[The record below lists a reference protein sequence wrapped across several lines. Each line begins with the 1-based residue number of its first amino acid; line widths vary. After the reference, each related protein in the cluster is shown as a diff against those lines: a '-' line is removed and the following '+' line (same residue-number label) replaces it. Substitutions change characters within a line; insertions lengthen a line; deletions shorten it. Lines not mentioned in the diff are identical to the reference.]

1 MLVGIGLLRSA
12 LAIAAMVAIFAVA
25 VDLAMEAG
33 LADIDGL
40 AREWRNGDGCR
51 CDRKSKRFMLVF
63 LL

>member
-1 MLVGIGLLRSA
+1 
-12 LAIAAMVAIFAVA
+12 MVAIFAVA
-25 VDLAMEAG
+25 VELAMEAG